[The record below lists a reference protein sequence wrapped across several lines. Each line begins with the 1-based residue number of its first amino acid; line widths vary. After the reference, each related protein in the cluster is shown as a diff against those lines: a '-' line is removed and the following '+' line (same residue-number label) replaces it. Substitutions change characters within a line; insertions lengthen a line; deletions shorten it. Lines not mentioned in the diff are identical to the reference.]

1 MPKINGTAYLLQ
13 VGGSALPDQTEGSI
27 SLSMETRDIT
37 TKSSSGFRELA
48 ESTRSGSISVS
59 GLVDDGGSDALTTL
73 MSSFANRTSVAVVFG
88 LDAAAATDP
97 EHNFTCSNA
106 FVTSLEASG
115 ATEDNVTY
123 SATLELSGAI
133 AIDVTAE

>member
-1 MPKINGTAYLLQ
+1 MPKINGTAYLLK

-59 GLVDDGGSDALTTL
+59 GLVDDGGGDALTTL
-73 MSSFANRTSVAVVFG
+73 MTSFGARTSVAVVFG
-88 LDAAAATDP
+88 LDAASADDK
-97 EHNFTCSNA
+97 EHNFTCA
-106 FVTSLEASG
+106 KAYVTSLEASG

-133 AIDVTAE
+133 AIDTTAE